1 MDVIRELPNTD
12 HAARYDGE
20 PMVQCFRVGDLGH
33 VWITTAEALTVP
45 GFGVPWIQ
53 SALTGGVV
61 ALFQWVL
68 FVRWLEI
75 PLDAGL
81 LQPLL

>member
-12 HAARYDGE
+12 RFDRFDGE

-33 VWITTAEALTVP
+33 VWITTAEAMRVP

-53 SALTGGVV
+53 GRLAAYEPDELPALLADGLRLRADALV
-61 ALFQWVL
+61 A
-68 FVRWLEI
+68 
-75 PLDAGL
+75 A
-81 LQPLL
+81 